1 MTTILPIGTTV
12 CIACRTPVAIVRRT
26 VEVPCDC
33 GCEGNPFLHDLEDER
48 CIHTHAIPDVAWT
61 VVEASGERH
70 LCPVAA

>member
-26 VEVPCDC
+26 VEQPCSWCPYHTTDTC
-33 GCEGNPFLHDLEDER
+33 QDAKP
-48 CIHTHAIPDVAWT
+48 HTHAIPDVAWT

-70 LCPVAA
+70 LCAVGTV